1 MNEEPTKDLATRA
14 FYKRVLDEF
23 AGVRKEQA
31 ATRQDIVAM
40 REDIAEIR
48 SQQAAMAGNIVAL
61 DQRVTSL
68 NQQFTSVE
76 ERLLSL
82 EDKVDSRLKET
93 RPIWEAVQQ
102 QLRKLDKKFDLVIKD
117 LFELRSDVATHDK
130 RIGDLEQ
137 KILAS

>member
-23 AGVRKEQA
+23 A
-31 ATRQDIVAM
+31 ATR
-40 REDIAEIR
+40 REIAEIR
-48 SQQAAMAGNIVAL
+48 SEQSAMQTEIVEIRAQQAAMARNIAAI
-61 DQRVTSL
+61 DQRL
-68 NQQFTSVE
+68 TSVE

-82 EDKVDSRLKET
+82 EHQADSRLKET

-102 QLRKLDKKFDLVIKD
+102 QLKKIDKKFDLVIKD

-137 KILAS
+137 RVLTP

>member
-1 MNEEPTKDLATRA
+1 MNEEPIRDLATRA

-23 AGVRKEQA
+23 AG
-31 ATRQDIVAM
+31 TR
-40 REDIAEIR
+40 REIAEIR
-48 SQQAAMAGNIVAL
+48 SEQSAMQTEIVEIRAQQAAMARNIAAI
-61 DQRVTSL
+61 DQRL
-68 NQQFTSVE
+68 TSVE
-76 ERLLSL
+76 ERLSSL
-82 EDKVDSRLKET
+82 ENQVDSRLKET

-137 KILAS
+137 RVLTP

>member
-1 MNEEPTKDLATRA
+1 VNEEPTKDLATRA

-23 AGVRKEQA
+23 A
-31 ATRQDIVAM
+31 ATR
-40 REDIAEIR
+40 REIAEIR
-48 SQQAAMAGNIVAL
+48 SEQSAMQTEIVEIRAQQTAMARNIAAI
-61 DQRVTSL
+61 DQRL
-68 NQQFTSVE
+68 TSVE

-82 EDKVDSRLKET
+82 EHQVDSRVKET

-137 KILAS
+137 RVLTP